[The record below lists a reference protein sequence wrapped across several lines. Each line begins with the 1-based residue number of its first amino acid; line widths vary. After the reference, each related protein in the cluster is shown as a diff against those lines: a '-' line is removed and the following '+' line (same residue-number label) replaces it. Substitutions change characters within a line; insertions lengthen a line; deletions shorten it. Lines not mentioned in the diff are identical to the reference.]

1 VANRLARESSPYL
14 LLHAH
19 NPVDWYPWGEEAF
32 ERARQEDRPI
42 FLSVGYS
49 TCYWCHVMERESFS
63 DPEIARQMNDGFVNI
78 KVDREERPD
87 VDEIYMTATQVM
99 TRSGGW
105 PNSVFL
111 TPDLEPFFAGTYFPP
126 RDGLGRPGFPQVLQG
141 VREAWALRRPQLTEQ
156 AAAVAEAMQASLAGE
171 REPAESRPDPA
182 VADELQADLAA
193 RFDSEW
199 GGFGPAPKFP
209 SPANLQFLLDRKDD
223 EEARRM
229 LVVTLDRMARGGV
242 MDHLAGGFHRYSTD
256 AQWLVPHFEKM
267 LYDNAAL
274 ARLYAE
280 AAPLAPEEGFD
291 RVARFTL
298 DFILAAMTSPEGA
311 FLSAIDAETDGHEGA
326 YYTWTE
332 ADLEAELPGEDGELY
347 RQVHGLEGAPSFE
360 GDRYVVHLP
369 VPVREQAERLGLSEE
384 ELRQR
389 LEPLRAALLAA
400 RDRRK
405 PPLIDDKVLT
415 DWNGMMVA
423 AMARVGD
430 LLEEPRYVEAAARAA
445 RFVLENLRGESGGL
459 LHAYRGGSARVP
471 AFLDDYAFLVEGLLE
486 LHRATGQAHWLEEA
500 VTLVEEQE
508 ARLGDDGVGGYFA
521 AGEDPRLLFRARPAF
536 DGAVPSGNGT
546 SALNLIGLAELTGEG
561 RWAERAEGVVRAFG
575 DGITRAPLGHVT
587 LVRALA
593 RLAEETLGPSASAPE
608 VAAPPPSAVEGLE
621 DEAREAVEIEAR
633 LGQNVDEVWKPFTV
647 DLVVRSGFHLNANPT
662 DDPALVPTSVSG
674 VLGPVRNLRYPPA
687 EREGGLPV
695 YRGRVRI
702 EGEVEH
708 RGGGAAAVE
717 VTFQACDESRC
728 LPAVSRLVRLG

>member
-1 VANRLARESSPYL
+1 VPGEASEVVPDASVAAE
-14 LLHAH
+14 
-19 NPVDWYPWGEEAF
+19 V
-32 ERARQEDRPI
+32 Q
-42 FLSVGYS
+42 
-49 TCYWCHVMERESFS
+49 
-63 DPEIARQMNDGFVNI
+63 
-78 KVDREERPD
+78 
-87 VDEIYMTATQVM
+87 
-99 TRSGGW
+99 
-105 PNSVFL
+105 
-111 TPDLEPFFAGTYFPP
+111 AG
-126 RDGLGRPGFPQVLQG
+126 
-141 VREAWALRRPQLTEQ
+141 
-156 AAAVAEAMQASLAGE
+156 
-171 REPAESRPDPA
+171 
-182 VADELQADLAA
+182 LAA
-193 RFDSEW
+193 RFDPQW
-199 GGFGPAPKFP
+199 GGFGEAPKFP
-209 SPANLQFLLDRKDD
+209 SPSNLFFLLDRAED

-229 LVVTLDRMARGGV
+229 LVTTLDRMARGGV

-298 DFILAAMTSPEGA
+298 DFILVAMTSPEGA

-332 ADLEAELPGEDGELY
+332 ADLESELPGEGGDLF

-369 VPVREQAERLGLSEE
+369 VPLREQAERLGVAEE
-384 ELRQR
+384 DLRQR
-389 LEPLRAALLAA
+389 LEPLRATLLAA
-400 RDRRK
+400 RERRK

-445 RFVLENLRGESGGL
+445 RFVLENLCGESGGL
-459 LHAYRGGSARVP
+459 LHAYRAGAARVP
-471 AFLDDYAFLVEGLLE
+471 AFLDDYAFLIEGLLE
-486 LHRATGQAHWLEEA
+486 LHRATGQTHWLEEA
-500 VTLVEEQE
+500 VTLAEEQE
-508 ARLGDDGVGGYFA
+508 ERLGDDGAAGYFA

-546 SALNLIGLAELTGEG
+546 TALNLMGLAELTGEG
-561 RWAERAEGVVRAFG
+561 RWAERAEAVVRAFG
-575 DGITRAPLGHVT
+575 DGMTRAPMAHVT
-587 LVRALA
+587 LVRALP
-593 RLAEETLGPSASAPE
+593 RLAEGTPRVVAPVPK
-608 VAAPPPSAVEGLE
+608 VAAPAPSAVEGLE

-633 LGQNVDEVWKPFTV
+633 LGRDADEVWKPFTV
-647 DLVVRSGFHLNANPT
+647 ELEVRSGFHLNANPT
-662 DDPALVPTSVSG
+662 DDPALIPTSVSG

-702 EGEVEH
+702 EGEIEH

-728 LPAVSRLVRLG
+728 LPPVSRVVRLR